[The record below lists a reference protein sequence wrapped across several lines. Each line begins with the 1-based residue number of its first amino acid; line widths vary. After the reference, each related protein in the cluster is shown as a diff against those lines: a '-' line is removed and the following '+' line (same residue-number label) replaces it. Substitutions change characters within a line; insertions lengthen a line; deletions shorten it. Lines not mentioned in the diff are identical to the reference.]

1 MGMPVV
7 DLGGL
12 VRTAQLAIQN
22 TADIIKLILKGKIV
36 LFLIGIF
43 SKPFYIAGLVVLFT
57 WFPEVVKW
65 IFIQI
70 GLIQL
75 KVYAVIL
82 QAVMPDIFGTST
94 DDINN
99 FADIF
104 NNALSSLPP
113 EIMEVF
119 AKVGVAELM
128 GLIFTCLTSGFVI
141 KIYFKMI
148 NRALI

>member
-1 MGMPVV
+1 MGLPVI

-22 TADIIKLILKGKIV
+22 TADIVKIILKGKII

-43 SKPFYIAGLVVLFT
+43 SKPFYIGGLIILFT

-65 IFIQI
+65 LFIQI

-75 KVYAVIL
+75 KIYAIIL
-82 QAVMPDIFGTST
+82 QAVMPDIFGETT
-94 DDINN
+94 DEINSY
-99 FADIF
+99 ADIF
-104 NNALSSLPP
+104 NNALGALPP
-113 EIMEVF
+113 DIMEVF
-119 AKVGVAELM
+119 AKAGLAELM
-128 GLIFTCLTSGFVI
+128 GLVFTCLTSGFVI

-148 NRALI
+148 NRAVR